1 MFDLYAVQAAPAS
14 TEGQV
19 TFEKEDGYTESL
31 HLGEYAT
38 ADAALVALILAD
50 ELRTTR
56 DTWEDKTLEP
66 PLWGHELFQRRQP
79 DGRANAL
86 CVARAA
92 AGSFTLAQGFAD
104 AAPAWALRDG
114 ETRVQPDKSL
124 PVRWS

>member
-14 TEGQV
+14 TEGPV

-31 HLGEYAT
+31 RLGEYAT
-38 ADAALVALILAD
+38 ADAALVALIRAD

-56 DTWEDKTLEP
+56 DTWEDKTVEP

-79 DGRANAL
+79 DSRANAW

-92 AGSFTLAQGFAD
+92 AGSFTFTQEFAD
-104 AAPAWALRDG
+104 AAPAWALHKG
-114 ETRVQPDKSL
+114 KSRVQPDESL
-124 PVRWS
+124 PARWS